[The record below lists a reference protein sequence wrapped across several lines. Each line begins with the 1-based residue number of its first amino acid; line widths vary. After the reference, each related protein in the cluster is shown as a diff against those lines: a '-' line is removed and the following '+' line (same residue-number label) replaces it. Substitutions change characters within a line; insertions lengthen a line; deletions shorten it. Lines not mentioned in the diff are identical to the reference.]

1 MSLCENDSIN
11 NNNIIV
17 SSPFIEKTNGL
28 IDNLSK
34 SFNDKDN
41 SMNKFNDNITILFE
55 EMNKEK
61 KLTNLNFISNYRN
74 KIKNLN
80 I

>member
-1 MSLCENDSIN
+1 
-11 NNNIIV
+11 
-17 SSPFIEKTNGL
+17 
-28 IDNLSK
+28 
-34 SFNDKDN
+34 
-41 SMNKFNDNITILFE
+41 MNKFNDNITILFE